1 MCVTAGSRSI
11 GSRSRR
17 RGHVSRG
24 DFHSRS
30 LPVWS
35 GLKHGRWLQGITS
48 LHVPQTIGYAAVM
61 TRMILLVLLLLL
73 QVLPPLLLT
82 MLMFNVPRSQGMK
95 LICAMIHA
103 RAIVTLLPGRSSSCT
118 DGRIDESRTK

>member
-1 MCVTAGSRSI
+1 MCVTGGSRSI
-11 GSRSRR
+11 GSSSRR
-17 RGHVSRG
+17 RGHVRRG
-24 DFHSRS
+24 GFHSRS

-61 TRMILLVLLLLL
+61 TRLILLVLLLL

-118 DGRIDESRTK
+118 DGRINESRTK